1 MVRKHIGMLVSL
13 MIVAAGLVGT
23 APQAVAEPV
32 QPAATVQYDYGL
44 IRKGTTLYARAATTD
59 PWVVIATKVR
69 KVSRGQGE
77 GVIVIVT
84 TGGVVRV
91 KLRFDDTW
99 HSVATHATD
108 AVASSCIIVVRKGST
123 IYASGGVQYPLKKV
137 AKSATTPVV
146 SGCLMAYRTKGKAVW
161 ASGSNLTF
169 KRIATNTSGFA
180 LSSDY
185 MTTAFST
192 LLVIRKGSKLYATR
206 DLAVAPQFFGTSDR
220 TPVVAS
226 ARSVVFLNS
235 KREVWARW
243 EDDPW
248 TKVGVK
254 MDGFA
259 TDSLRVI
266 MRRGSTLYYSNIPP
280 MGAPFRLTVTAP
292 RTPFPFYLHL
302 QYVSKQKKLYTSAD
316 WTSWHLSATGVD
328 WFSFDSI

>member
-1 MVRKHIGMLVSL
+1 MVRKHIGMLASL
-13 MIVAAGLVGT
+13 MMVAAGLVWT
-23 APQAVAEPV
+23 APQALAAPV

-44 IRKGTTLYARAATTD
+44 IRKGTKLYARAATTD
-59 PWVVIATKVR
+59 PWVLIATKVR
-69 KVSRGQGE
+69 KVFRGQGE
-77 GVIVIVT
+77 GVIVVVT
-84 TGGVVRV
+84 TSGEVRI
-91 KLRFDDTW
+91 KRRFDDTW

-108 AVASSCIIVVRKGST
+108 AVASTCIIVVRKGST
-123 IYASGGVQYPLKKV
+123 IYASRGIAYPLTKV

-161 ASGSNLTF
+161 ASGSNLVF
-169 KRIATNTSGFA
+169 NRVATNTSGFA
-180 LSSDY
+180 LSGDY
-185 MTTAFST
+185 MSTAFST

-206 DLAVAPQFFGTSDR
+206 NLALAPTFFGTSDR

-226 ARSVVFLNS
+226 GHSVVFRNS

-259 TDSLRVI
+259 TDSLRVL
-266 MRRGSTLYYSNIPP
+266 MRRGSALYYNNIPP
-280 MGAPFRLTVTAP
+280 MDAPFLLTATAS

-302 QYVSKQKKLYTSAD
+302 QYVSKQKKLYTSSD
-316 WTSWHLSATGVD
+316 WATWQLSATGVD